1 MELVGY
7 IMNHE
12 NCSLKSKHSS
22 PKPFE
27 DEHPK
32 CPLED

>member
-1 MELVGY
+1 MVLVRY

-12 NCSLKSKHSS
+12 NCSLKSEHIS

-27 DEHPK
+27 DEQ
-32 CPLED
+32 LQ